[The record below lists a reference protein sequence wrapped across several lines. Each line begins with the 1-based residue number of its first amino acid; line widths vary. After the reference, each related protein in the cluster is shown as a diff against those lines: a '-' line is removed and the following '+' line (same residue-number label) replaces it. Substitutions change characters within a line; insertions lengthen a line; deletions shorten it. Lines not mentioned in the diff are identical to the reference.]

1 MEPILMKARSSHIP
15 LSQACVDYINDGG
28 IRNKAWS
35 SADRIPYVGADLK
48 VHPLCVAPV
57 VRLD

>member
-1 MEPILMKARSSHIP
+1 MKARSSHIP